1 MKSLRRCELI
11 MLQLNQILKHTNTS
25 SRRML
30 WIMVLLMKE
39 TNAFVV
45 KVRIIDFS
53 YSHRQSD
60 SYAINRIKKFKQ

>member
-1 MKSLRRCELI
+1 

-25 SRRML
+25 SKQML

-45 KVRIIDFS
+45 KVCILYLKVESYCVLFTPII
-53 YSHRQSD
+53 YSIDTLLNSD
-60 SYAINRIKKFKQ
+60 S